1 MRVGGSC
8 DGWMGL
14 RRAGSVERCLR
25 RLGSVRRRFS
35 FCFVVLMGVLRMI
48 LCGLPFLFF
57 VFFFFFVFWFWIWG
71 FASTYELAFGKFIE
85 DQALDSPRMLRPG
98 LIVEVGI

>member
-1 MRVGGSC
+1 VRVGGSC
-8 DGWMGL
+8 GGWMGL

-25 RLGSVRRRFS
+25 RLGSIRRRFS

-48 LCGLPFLFF
+48 LCGLPFWMP
-57 VFFFFFVFWFWIWG
+57 VRI
-71 FASTYELAFGKFIE
+71 ELALGFIE
-85 DQALDSPRMLRPG
+85 DQALSSRRMLRPG